1 MVAGAF
7 LLFPFGTLMFLILS
21 SPFVFVRMRTQPCG
35 FTGLVPEQCHP
46 FQAAPITVYRD
57 RLSRLLDTVRLS
69 SRHRITEVLITQIST
84 FLRPASLWTISSK
97 TLERGFLVALKAN
110 LLSSPTNSYGKTTT
124 NPAALLVF
132 QGHVTSLRA
141 TSECDPSWLIW
152 IDNVLVAALFLE
164 RLYFTHLFLANVT

>member
-1 MVAGAF
+1 MNWARLQCYPPGRSLGLNKPYFF
-7 LLFPFGTLMFLILS
+7 LSSSNGCRSITSFPFGTLMFLILS
-21 SPFVFVRMRTQPCG
+21 SPFVFGRMRTQPCG

-97 TLERGFLVALKAN
+97 TLETGPSVALKAN
-110 LLSSPTNSYGKTTT
+110 NLQGSPNRYGKTAT
-124 NPAALLVF
+124 NLIPPVF
-132 QGHVTSLRA
+132 QGLVMSLK
-141 TSECDPSWLIW
+141 
-152 IDNVLVAALFLE
+152 AANQAVP
-164 RLYFTHLFLANVT
+164 TVG